1 MKKIIV
7 AVDGSQSA
15 LKAVEKAREIQACFG
30 SEVILYTN
38 LEDRGNY
45 MPEHHRLER
54 GENQNKSRDNR
65 GILLEDSRHWLSVM
79 ADSFPHPDKT
89 TTMVDVG
96 DVGKRIIEH
105 SILENADCIMI
116 GSRGYQSVKSVL
128 LGSLSRYVAQNAR
141 CSVMVVK

>member
-15 LKAVEKAREIQACFG
+15 LKAVERAKEIQKCFD

-54 GENQNKSRDNR
+54 DEKQGNYRDSRE
-65 GILLEDSRHWLSVM
+65 ILVEDSRHWLSVM
-79 ADSFPHPDKT
+79 ADSFPRPDKT
-89 TTMVDVG
+89 ITMVDVG
-96 DVGKRIIEH
+96 DVGKRIVEH

-116 GSRGYQSVKSVL
+116 GSRGYNNIKSVL
-128 LGSLSRYVAQNAR
+128 LGSLSRYVVQHAR